1 MSSDSNNLLNECVNV
16 GSYNRSW
23 QATSEEMKG
32 NFLTQQVTCVYF
44 NVSDIPLTE
53 TTHRAELN
61 LYVEVDGDDVA
72 GGNRS
77 STTLVTVYRATKP
90 PTDHVCRVDDVAVR
104 TGQLRLVGQR
114 AVAVPVRQGS
124 SGKWITV
131 AVSRAVSR
139 WRRRPEKNF
148 GLVVVWTNVDG
159 SPMSSAADRRRTYL
173 VTYGNDRA
181 SSSAD
186 LVRGLRTLPPS
197 KTTIAVRSED
207 DRRRRRHAKR
217 SGRSRS
223 RRGRKHRRRRRNL
236 CRRRSLYVDFG
247 EIGWDDWIVAP
258 PGYEAFYCAGDCPF
272 YMPDYLNTTNHAIVQ
287 SLIHSVDAR
296 LSPRPC
302 CVPTKL
308 SPMSMLYVDN
318 DENVV
323 LKNYQEMVVEACG
336 CR

>member
-1 MSSDSNNLLNECVNV
+1 MNECCVCV
-16 GSYNRSW
+16 YTCIGSHNGSW
-23 QATSEEMKG
+23 HVTSQQSKG

-44 NVSDIPLTE
+44 NVSDIPPTE

-61 LYVEVDGDDVA
+61 LHVKFDGVHIA

-77 STTLVTVYRATKP
+77 STTLVTVYRATRP
-90 PTDHVCRVDDVAVR
+90 LLGNVCRVDDAAVR
-104 TGQLRLVGQR
+104 AGHLRSVGQR
-114 AVAVPVRQGS
+114 AVTVPRRPGS
-124 SGKWITV
+124 DGKWTTLV
-131 AVSRAVSR
+131 VTRAVSR

-148 GLVVVWTNVDG
+148 GFVVVWTNVDG
-159 SPMSSAADRRRTYL
+159 SPMSSVVDRRRVHL
-173 VTYGNDRA
+173 VTYGSDRT
-181 SSSAD
+181 SSPAD
-186 LVRGLRTLPPS
+186 LFRARRTLPPP
-197 KTTIAVRSED
+197 TTAAAKAMSEG

-217 SGRSRS
+217 SRRSRS
-223 RRGRKHRRRRRNL
+223 RRGRKHRRWRRNL
-236 CRRRSLYVDFG
+236 CRRRSMYVDFG

-272 YMPDYLNTTNHAIVQ
+272 YLPDYLNTTNHAIVQ

-296 LSPRPC
+296 LAPRPC
-302 CVPTKL
+302 CVPTEL